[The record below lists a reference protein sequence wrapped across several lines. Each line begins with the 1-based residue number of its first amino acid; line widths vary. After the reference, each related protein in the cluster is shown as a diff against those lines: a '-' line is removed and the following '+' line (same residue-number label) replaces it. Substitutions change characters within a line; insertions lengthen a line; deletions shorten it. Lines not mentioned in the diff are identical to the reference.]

1 MQGMNDTV
9 PATGTHILI
18 DHFGGKGLT
27 DPDQI
32 ERALQ
37 EAAMAAGATI
47 LSGSF
52 HKFGG
57 HGGVTGVL
65 LLAESHI
72 SIHTWPEKGYAA
84 IDVFMCGTA
93 RPELAA
99 ASLKTS
105 LRPERAEI
113 TQIRRGLT
121 EPIIPAI

>member
-1 MQGMNDTV
+1 MQGMDDTV
-9 PATGTHILI
+9 PPTGTHILI
-18 DHFGGKGLT
+18 DHFGGKDLT
-27 DPDQI
+27 EPDQI
-32 ERALQ
+32 KRALQ
-37 EAAMAAGATI
+37 NAALAAGATI

-72 SIHTWPEKGYAA
+72 SIHTWPEKSYAA
-84 IDVFMCGTA
+84 IDIFMCGDA

-99 ASLKTS
+99 CSLKTS
-105 LRPERAEI
+105 LGPERVEI
-113 TQIRRGLT
+113 TQIRRGLA